1 MIAAAAA
8 VVGLAMVYAVAVE
21 PAWMTRA
28 RVAREMPQLQEQLA
42 QVEALREEAR
52 LLKQQGFGA
61 QSVDALA
68 VAAQQSLERV
78 GMQALVRTEGKGTL
92 VVSAKSVPAA
102 PWFAWMEQFS
112 REARVRLVHAR
123 VASVDSPGMVEAE
136 ASFEIPAR

>member
-42 QVEALREEAR
+42 QVEALREEVR
-52 LLKQQGFGA
+52 LLKAQGFGA
-61 QSVDALA
+61 QSVDALG

-78 GMQALVRTEGKGTL
+78 GMQAIVRTEGKRAL

-102 PWFAWMEQFS
+102 PWFAWMEQFG
-112 REARVRLVHAR
+112 REARVRLVHVR
-123 VASVDSPGMVEAE
+123 VASIDSPGMVEAE
-136 ASFEIPAR
+136 ASFEVPAR